1 MVLINGRE
9 VSSMTHDQVREVARK
24 MRMVLGMIMRII
36 MRMIRM
42 IMAMIMIMAIMTQV
56 VNFIR
61 AAREP
66 HSGSLVLAVRQVLWT
81 RWWIFGDFLDYG
93 DGGDFK
99 YNQRLWTN
107 IVHRPASLLAECV
120 PG

>member
-1 MVLINGRE
+1 MLRWQRLLDIFLQVVLINGRE

-36 MRMIRM
+36 MRVIR
-42 IMAMIMIMAIMTQV
+42 MIMAIMTQV

-66 HSGSLVLAVRQVLWT
+66 HSGSLVLAVRQVL
-81 RWWIFGDFLDYG
+81 
-93 DGGDFK
+93 
-99 YNQRLWTN
+99 
-107 IVHRPASLLAECV
+107 
-120 PG
+120 

>member
-1 MVLINGRE
+1 MLRWQRLLDIFLQVVLINGRE
-9 VSSMTHDQVREVARK
+9 VSSMTHDQVREV
-24 MRMVLGMIMRII
+24 V
-36 MRMIRM
+36 
-42 IMAMIMIMAIMTQV
+42 MIMIMAIMTQV

-81 RWWIFGDFLDYG
+81 RWSIFGDFLDYG

-99 YNQRLWTN
+99 YNQR
-107 IVHRPASLLAECV
+107 
-120 PG
+120 